1 MIFEKNEEKM
11 EKLLKEL
18 EGVMPFKDTTDIG
31 DVVLIAGENP
41 QMLIYGYVTN
51 IERDSSRRDEW
62 WHVSLSLFTVPLQ
75 KVVWTLRT
83 PQMTGAEIFTM
94 GGDKRFVKAIELVE
108 KKSFAPFSPSSG
120 FSSQKKEEK
129 SGQKQEKAKI
139 IPFKRPEK

>member
-1 MIFEKNEEKM
+1 M

-31 DVVLIAGENP
+31 DIVLIAGENP
-41 QMLIYGYVTN
+41 QMLIYGYVTD

-62 WHVSLSLFTVPLQ
+62 WHLSLSLFTVPLQ

-94 GGDKRFVKAIELVE
+94 GGDKRFVKAVDLVE
-108 KKSFAPFSPSSG
+108 KKSFAPFSPSSDP
-120 FSSQKKEEK
+120 SSQKGNKKEREEK
-129 SGQKQEKAKI
+129 SGQKQETAKI